1 MKSKRVFAIRN
12 IGKALSISG
21 THIGRKERYLTKDGK
36 IIAFSER
43 YDAEQ
48 LARKMRFEC
57 EVVELEFSDKHF
69 FKDVLK

>member
-69 FKDVLK
+69 FKEIMK

>member
-1 MKSKRVFAIRN
+1 MSNRKVFAVRN

-57 EVVELEFSDKHF
+57 EVVELEWSGKF
-69 FKDVLK
+69 FVKEVIK